1 MMLKYLK
8 IFVLIIFQISLIQ
21 SSAFGLNKDDCQN
34 SSFYI
39 KNINVDFT
47 KKSIIEARSL
57 AEQKARSRALE
68 RLLHRLILKEKD
80 LDLDKIIT
88 ELSKKSKI
96 LQLVEFLK
104 INNEANSNTRYIAN
118 FDVCFN
124 RDLVIKFFHN
134 NKLQYAESYKELI
147 SVLPIFKGP
156 TGYILWDKNDVWYS
170 LWEKK
175 LNAIDGLVK
184 LKLARGNLSL
194 NRKITSSI
202 IINSDKIMIKDL
214 MAHEN
219 TKLVLFV
226 IAEPEIQNDGKKYLK
241 TYTKLFNS
249 DGKLEKS
256 NLINTVALKTT
267 SSIFKIEKKIF
278 HDEVSNI
285 VSFIERNWK
294 KDNLIDPNIV
304 NQVDLWIP
312 IPLRASTK
320 LEKEFIFN
328 DKSIKVK
335 STDGFLDKGIIDI
348 GEELILYKN
357 KTSKSFEK
365 ITRSLLNTE
374 KKIEYKKDAVIFQK
388 NLETWPLSINVLKSL
403 PFVTEVKIISI
414 SNRSARIIVKFLGN
428 KKTFFHATDEKS
440 LFFKNLSNHQYIL
453 SN

>member
-21 SSAFGLNKDDCQN
+21 PSAFGLNKDDCQN

-39 KNINVDFT
+39 KNVNVDFT

-68 RLLHRLILKEKD
+68 RLLHRLILKEKG

-124 RDLVIKFFHN
+124 RDLVINFFHH

-170 LWEKK
+170 LWKKK

-267 SSIFKIEKKIF
+267 SSIFKIEKKYF
-278 HDEVSNI
+278 
-285 VSFIERNWK
+285 
-294 KDNLIDPNIV
+294 
-304 NQVDLWIP
+304 
-312 IPLRASTK
+312 TM
-320 LEKEFIFN
+320 
-328 DKSIKVK
+328 KSQ
-335 STDGFLDKGIIDI
+335 
-348 GEELILYKN
+348 IL
-357 KTSKSFEK
+357 
-365 ITRSLLNTE
+365 
-374 KKIEYKKDAVIFQK
+374 
-388 NLETWPLSINVLKSL
+388 
-403 PFVTEVKIISI
+403 
-414 SNRSARIIVKFLGN
+414 
-428 KKTFFHATDEKS
+428 
-440 LFFKNLSNHQYIL
+440 
-453 SN
+453 

>member
-1 MMLKYLK
+1 
-8 IFVLIIFQISLIQ
+8 
-21 SSAFGLNKDDCQN
+21 
-34 SSFYI
+34 
-39 KNINVDFT
+39 
-47 KKSIIEARSL
+47 
-57 AEQKARSRALE
+57 
-68 RLLHRLILKEKD
+68 
-80 LDLDKIIT
+80 
-88 ELSKKSKI
+88 
-96 LQLVEFLK
+96 
-104 INNEANSNTRYIAN
+104 
-118 FDVCFN
+118 
-124 RDLVIKFFHN
+124 
-134 NKLQYAESYKELI
+134 
-147 SVLPIFKGP
+147 
-156 TGYILWDKNDVWYS
+156 
-170 LWEKK
+170 
-175 LNAIDGLVK
+175 
-184 LKLARGNLSL
+184 
-194 NRKITSSI
+194 
-202 IINSDKIMIKDL
+202 
-214 MAHEN
+214 
-219 TKLVLFV
+219 VLFV

-285 VSFIERNWK
+285 VTFIERNWK

-320 LEKEFIFN
+320 LEKIFIFN

-348 GEELILYKN
+348 GEELILYRN